1 MATKVKEEKEV
12 IDFKKESDVRFI
24 PSLLK
29 GSVERSTAWVNKGL
43 ENLRSY
49 VVANGEDWEDV
60 IKYVS
65 NGWDYKIKERKAEVT
80 KWLQS
85 SNAPQYIWEDVIER
99 AVLDLGEPNLAYWRG
114 LAPLLRVQVDN
125 TTGAQCLD
133 LLNDVSVCADGWF
146 VSQDWI
152 DKRTEDLTVTMPS
165 FMVEDYKRLKA
176 IGEQIIQLRKDGY
189 NISDFVIY
197 TAKEKE
203 ALNGKLSDDWEWWNM
218 VYDFDKDQRRQN
230 IE

>member
-12 IDFKKESDVRFI
+12 RFI
-24 PSLLK
+24 PSYLK
-29 GSVERSTAWVNKGL
+29 DRVERLTEYANRGL

-85 SNAPQYIWEDVIER
+85 SNAPKYIWEDNIER
-99 AVLDLGEPNLAYWRG
+99 AILDLGEPNLAYWRG
-114 LAPLLRVQVDN
+114 LAPLLGVQVDN
-125 TTGAQCLD
+125 TTGAQYLD
-133 LLNDVSVCADGWF
+133 LLNDVSVCSDGWF

-152 DKRTEDLTVTMPS
+152 DRETENVTFTMPS
-165 FMVEDYKRLKA
+165 YMVEDYKRLKA

-189 NISDFVIY
+189 DISDFVVY